1 MNTSKFVCYISQ
13 AKQIATFV
21 LLLAKLTK
29 DNSYFLKRYN
39 LSQPTCPSPTLP
51 FYISTFFSSSRQ
63 HIFILPSLFFFFFY
77 PISTLLSLRPLSSFI
92 LHLIIII
99 IIFCCICLICAF
111 VDCFRFFVTH
121 VCLLIG
127 LWLYSIYFLIFI
139 LYLCILIFRG
149 EDSRYALLHL
159 VLTFC
164 GVLILQ

>member
-63 HIFILPSLFFFFFY
+63 HIFSILPSLFFFFFY

-127 LWLYSIYFLIFI
+127 L
-139 LYLCILIFRG
+139 
-149 EDSRYALLHL
+149 
-159 VLTFC
+159 
-164 GVLILQ
+164 